1 MVPVSVAYRYT
12 ATLLFFLIACSVCVC
27 VSAET
32 PVLPCEFYGPLY
44 IHGEPAPVATIIE
57 AKIGGTVYGRI
68 VTTERGA
75 YGGPGTFD
83 QRLKV
88 VVDGSVLAQNSL
100 IEFWIDGQ
108 KAEQSLSHIPGSST
122 QMILSLGLPPDV
134 LPVPPLTQTNSPVLI
149 LEPVSPPVLILDP
162 ASSSDLIPELVSSP
176 APVLEPVSSQTPIP
190 ELVSSPVPALEPV
203 SSQAPTAD
211 LTPVPVPTS
220 IPGPTYTVPPDVT
233 PTPLPTEIPTLRP
246 TPSYTPFPTP
256 TPLPTAKP
264 VSGQPPAFAQTF
276 WGSVRMYDDPIQAGG
291 YVEARVVG
299 VDISGPNNPVTTGL
313 GFFGRPQ
320 SLWPNL
326 EVQGIEEGS
335 RVEFWI
341 WDSIHRESRAYVR
354 VAGGDWETSLP
365 FDPGQSTEVEIA
377 VFSRPPSPVETIPP
391 AAIPVSECDS
401 GVPTLPMQ
409 IGGSVYFNNINAIQI
424 AEAKQLG
431 LDLYT
436 YLTPIQQG
444 GKVEAIIDG
453 YDVSGPTNPLTL
465 RNAVSFGF
473 GTYGE
478 KLVIQGS
485 CVPDGAEIRFQV
497 WDAYWQRPTSALIR
511 LVNEPDGTYY
521 ESIPYRAGEMVE
533 VMLLVGS
540 PPEVLNITP
549 TPTPTPNTAPHK
561 FYGKAE
567 FNGYPLRD
575 GDMILATTEGVDLRN
590 PMNPYTVHTFGNF
603 GSATGSDMLIIEVP
617 YWADLVEYSD
627 TEIQNTGGTIIA
639 GVNQRV
645 AVQRVPINF
654 WIKPQN
660 YQYWYKAQVRNPL
673 AGDAWYDNY
682 PFMPGSIANV
692 ELKTGVD
699 SQFMS
704 FQDIVSNLHAVYLPS
719 DTSGW

>member
-1 MVPVSVAYRYT
+1 MS
-12 ATLLFFLIACSVCVC
+12 

-44 IHGEPAPVATIIE
+44 IHGEPAPAATIIE
-57 AKIGGTVYGRI
+57 AKIGGVVYGMI
-68 VTTERGA
+68 VTTDQGA

-88 VVDGSVLAQNSL
+88 VVDSSILAQNNL

-108 KAEQSLSHIPGSST
+108 KAEQSLSYGPGSSI
-122 QMILSLGLPPDV
+122 QMVLSVGLPPAV
-134 LPVPPLTQTNSPVLI
+134 LQ
-149 LEPVSPPVLILDP
+149 
-162 ASSSDLIPELVSSP
+162 
-176 APVLEPVSSQTPIP
+176 APTIKETSSQTPTIVQTKP
-190 ELVSSPVPALEPV
+190 PTS
-203 SSQAPTAD
+203 APTS
-211 LTPVPVPTS
+211 V
-220 IPGPTYTVPPDVT
+220 PGPTYTVPPDVT
-233 PTPLPTEIPTLRP
+233 PTAIPTAIPTLRP
-246 TPSYTPFPTP
+246 TDPYTSFPTS
-256 TPLPTAKP
+256 TPLPTANP
-264 VSGQPPAFAQTF
+264 VNQDQLPAFAQTF

-291 YVEARVVG
+291 YVEARVTG

-326 EVQGIEEGS
+326 EVQGVEEGA
-335 RVEFWI
+335 RIEFWV
-341 WDSIHRESRAYVR
+341 WDSIHRASRAYVR
-354 VAGGDWETSLP
+354 IVGEEWQNFLP
-365 FDPGQSTEVEIA
+365 FQPGESTEIELSIQNKI
-377 VFSRPPSPVETIPP
+377 PTPVETIPP

-401 GVPTLPMQ
+401 GVPILPMQ
-409 IGGSVYFNNINAIQI
+409 IWGSVYFNNINAAQI
-424 AEAKQLG
+424 AEAKQLD

-436 YLTPIQQG
+436 YLTPIQRG
-444 GKVEAIIDG
+444 GKVEAVIDG

-465 RNAVSFGF
+465 RSAISFGS
-473 GTYGE
+473 GTYDE
-478 KLVIQGS
+478 KLAIQGS
-485 CVPDGAEIRFQV
+485 CVPDNTEIRFRV
-497 WDAYWQRPTSALIR
+497 WDVYWQRPVSALIH
-511 LVNEPDGTYY
+511 LADEPQGVYH

-540 PPEVLNITP
+540 PPESLEVHP

-567 FNGYPLRD
+567 FNGYPLRS

-590 PMNPYTVHTFGNF
+590 PMNPYTVHEFGTFGNP
-603 GSATGSDMLIIEVP
+603 AGSDMLIIEVP
-617 YWADLVEYSD
+617 YWADRIEYSD
-627 TEIQNTGGTIIA
+627 SNIIITDNTGSTAA
-639 GVNQRV
+639 GVSQRV

-660 YQYWYKAQVRNPL
+660 YEYWYKAQVRNPL
-673 AGDAWYDNY
+673 AGDIWSNSY

-692 ELKTGVD
+692 ELKTAVD

-719 DTSGW
+719 DTSEW